1 MGEGCGYKG
10 LQEELLWLLV
20 ELFSVLIWD
29 TEL

>member
-1 MGEGCGYKG
+1 MVEGRGYKD

-20 ELFSVLIWD
+20 ELFSVLIRD